1 MGECRECR
9 EARASDWNW
18 QTTGKAVKIQFRLP
32 FVPLY
37 VFVARGLSPMPSQFR
52 GSNERVRCSQQRR
65 QAKSGGKFTKIQRQ
79 QQQLMTKY
87 ICWYDI
93 QNTTESV
100 CVCVCFYC
108 VFSYNNH
115 HHDNILD
122 SLKTW
127 PCAKIIS
134 SLTSSRTSLW
144 KLQLY
149 L

>member
-87 ICWYDI
+87 ICRYDI

-100 CVCVCFYC
+100 CVCVFI
-108 VFSYNNH
+108 VFFPIIII
-115 HHDNILD
+115 DNILD

-134 SLTSSRTSLW
+134 SLTSSRSSLW
-144 KLQLY
+144 KLQFY